1 MIINVVLAVFNM
13 LPLPPLDGG
22 RIVVGLL
29 PNALAEPLARL
40 EPYGIMILLTLLLLL
55 PMLGAQMGVDLN
67 ILSRLIGGPTEAII
81 RAILRLTG
89 NG

>member
-1 MIINVVLAVFNM
+1 MWFWQSSTCCPCHRLTVAELLLACF
-13 LPLPPLDGG
+13 LTHWRSRWPDWK
-22 RIVVGLL
+22 
-29 PNALAEPLARL
+29 
-40 EPYGIMILLTLLLLL
+40 PYGIMILLTLLLLL
-55 PMLGAQMGVDLN
+55 PMLGAQMGVDFN